1 MAKVENTKNNK
12 ATTKKKVDSILERAN
27 KAKENQEKPKIKLAE
42 LVNTTIDFVRGTIG
56 LDEMSAF
63 GEKLSVRTYMPMMEK
78 LKSMMVLIY
87 NMNMEPTES
96 QEVMVLKLEKDLFF
110 EVLLGGYGMIDV
122 NDEELKTYTNYDLL
136 YPIFAPYILQFCETD
151 YNHLVHMIDKSLDIY
166 HMRELTDVLNSV
178 DYKEIERA
186 TEENKKFLETLEK
199 DRELVKN
206 LKQILAVT
214 NPATKALTDAI
225 SKQAIEDVNNKL
237 AQEGKEP
244 LTIEEMNLPDEVTKA
259 EN

>member
-12 ATTKKKVDSILERAN
+12 TTTKKKVDSILERAN

-42 LVNTTIDFVRGTIG
+42 LVNTTIDFIRGTIG

-87 NMNMEPTES
+87 NMNIEPTES

-122 NDEELKTYTNYDLL
+122 NDEE
-136 YPIFAPYILQFCETD
+136 
-151 YNHLVHMIDKSLDIY
+151 
-166 HMRELTDVLNSV
+166 
-178 DYKEIERA
+178 
-186 TEENKKFLETLEK
+186 
-199 DRELVKN
+199 
-206 LKQILAVT
+206 
-214 NPATKALTDAI
+214 
-225 SKQAIEDVNNKL
+225 
-237 AQEGKEP
+237 
-244 LTIEEMNLPDEVTKA
+244 
-259 EN
+259 